1 MKTGGQAFPLKGP
14 LMQSDEYG
22 MTLRD
27 YFAAHAM
34 KTIFDFRHRELL
46 QLNEAMGGPESM
58 SFSEDERHS
67 EVAEEAYLMADAML
81 KAREK

>member
-1 MKTGGQAFPLKGP
+1 MKTGGLKLPAPVGVKNIFE
-14 LMQSDEYG
+14 QG

-81 KAREK
+81 KARKK

>member
-1 MKTGGQAFPLKGP
+1 MNKEESVIPMFTEG
-14 LMQSDEYG
+14 S
-22 MTLRD
+22 TLDLGLTIRD

>member
-1 MKTGGQAFPLKGP
+1 MNKEESVIPMFTEGSKLDPGL
-14 LMQSDEYG
+14 
-22 MTLRD
+22 TIRD